1 MNKVAIKEHLEML
14 GYRVRDKVT
23 GYEGVVTTIGFDLYG
38 CIQATINPGVGKD
51 GKLADSCWFDIA
63 RLEKI
68 TTKPVMDIPNFDYG
82 LIAEGKKGPSEKP
95 KMCRSK

>member
-1 MNKVAIKEHLEML
+1 MNKIAIKEHLEML

-51 GKLADSCWFDIA
+51 GKSTAWGVVS
-63 RLEKI
+63 
-68 TTKPVMDIPNFDYG
+68 
-82 LIAEGKKGPSEKP
+82 
-95 KMCRSK
+95 